1 MITASSL
8 FSHINPFAQ
17 SIQKKDENKK
27 KDDIVTEKSHSS
39 WLAKSLRDFCNI
51 PRKIIYWNPN
61 YNSGNVL
68 PETVE
73 KLKEYLDENGL
84 HHVLVS
90 VEQYK
95 PQREFSRVFSN
106 PNTSWLSKLTIGI
119 AHIFEETVFP
129 HKYIE
134 GDSYSPQSDTIY
146 LYSND
151 LALALRLGGIAKDYH
166 SKKNPSL
173 YKCLDYSS
181 ILNLFGVGALNA
193 LTLNA
198 DLSNAILIGQSLFF
212 SGVST
217 YKEGVGDLSAI
228 FSLKGEAREQAVKT
242 LLPLLGNSFA
252 NALVTNILALAA
264 FKLMNEETDTFE
276 KFTASM
282 SDNLGYYPINL
293 GLPVAIILG
302 SHLFARAFV
311 HFQTRPVKTVGP

>member
-17 SIQKKDENKK
+17 SISKKDENKK
-27 KDDIVTEKSHSS
+27 QDDIVTEKSHSS
-39 WLAKSLRDFCNI
+39 WLGKSLRDVCNF
-51 PRKIIYWNPN
+51 PRKVIYLNFN

-73 KLKEYLDENGL
+73 KLAKYLDENGL

-106 PNTSWLSKLTIGI
+106 PNTSWLSKFTIGI
-119 AHIFEETVFP
+119 AHIITETILP
-129 HKYIE
+129 QKYLD

-173 YKCLDYSS
+173 YKCLDYTY
-181 ILNLFGVGALNA
+181 ILNLGVGALNA

-228 FSLKGEAREQAVKT
+228 FSVKGEAREQAIKT

-252 NALVTNILALAA
+252 NALVTNVLALAA

-276 KFTASM
+276 KFTGSM

-293 GLPVAIILG
+293 GLPAAIILG

-311 HFQTRPVKTVGP
+311 HFQTRPPKTVEI